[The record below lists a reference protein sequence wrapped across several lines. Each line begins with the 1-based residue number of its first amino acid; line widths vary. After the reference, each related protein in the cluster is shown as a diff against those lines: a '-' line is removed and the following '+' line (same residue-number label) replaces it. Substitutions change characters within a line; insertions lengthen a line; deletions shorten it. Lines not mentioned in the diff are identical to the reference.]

1 MKNYLNNLPKELQDL
16 IYLARDIADR
26 NNMPAYLVGGC
37 VRDLILRVKNL
48 DLDIVV
54 EGEGIKFAEILSGKL
69 NADLIRHRRFGTATV
84 MLKKHLKVGPST
96 SLEGHGE
103 RSRTIDIATARQE
116 YYPEAAH
123 LPEVICGVLKDDLM
137 RRDFT
142 INAMAISINRQ
153 DFGRFIDCFG
163 GKQDLADKKIRIL
176 HELSFIDDPTRILRA
191 VRFEQRYNFKIEQE
205 TLKLLREANESK
217 MLEKVSRERL
227 RDELILVLKE
237 ARPLKPLNR
246 IKGLIGFDFI
256 KSGLSLS
263 KKSSVFLKS
272 VEKQINWFK
281 MKYPKRRQLDAWLI
295 YFIVLIDPI
304 NINNV
309 KFICKKF
316 VFRRGEEK
324 RILAYKKLSAKI
336 IKELSRDKIKPSGV
350 FRLLEPLSYEVVILI
365 KAKFSRRSG
374 IPQNAGKGFNI
385 KKHIEVFFEVYNGTH
400 LYISGVDLHKLGL
413 TPGPYY
419 KKIFHR
425 VLNAKLNGLV
435 KTKKEELELIDN
447 ITKRIK

>member
-1 MKNYLNNLPKELQDL
+1 MKECLDKLPQGIKDL
-16 IYLARDIADR
+16 ISLASELAYS
-26 NNMPAYLVGGC
+26 NNMSVYLVGGF

-48 DLDIVV
+48 DLDIAV

-69 NADLIRHRRFGTATV
+69 NADLIRHRRFGTATI
-84 MLKKHLKVGPST
+84 MLKKHLKV
-96 SLEGHGE
+96 
-103 RSRTIDIATARQE
+103 DVATARRE

-176 HELSFIDDPTRILRA
+176 HKLSFIDDPTRILRA

-205 TLKLLREANESK
+205 TLKLLREANELK

-227 RDELILVLKE
+227 RDELILILKE
-237 ARPLKPLNR
+237 VRPLKPLNR

-263 KKSSVFLKS
+263 KKSSEFLKS

-309 KFICKKF
+309 KLICKKF
-316 VFRRGEEK
+316 AFRRGEEK

-350 FRLLEPLSYEVVILI
+350 FRLLEPLSYEVIILI

-374 IPQNAGKGFNI
+374 NPQNAGKGFNI
-385 KKHIEVFFEVYNGTH
+385 QKHIEGFFEVYNGTH
-400 LYISGVDLHKLGL
+400 LYISGMDLHKLGL
-413 TPGPYY
+413 APGPYY

-435 KTKKEELELIDN
+435 KTKKEELELIDK
-447 ITKRIK
+447 IAKRIKWPNGGPI